1 MSCLVTVLAGLIHI
15 CAREAVLLV
24 RAVAATVAAEG
35 PAAQGLGLEQVLRAV
50 LRGGSHRTQG

>member
-1 MSCLVTVLAGLIHI
+1 VTVLAGLIHI